1 MKIKDQFIILLV
13 ILLSAVV
20 CAWGLPVRV
29 SAQGSGRIMVGDFS
43 SIEVGEQLP
52 AGWQILTFDKI
63 PNHTH
68 YESIKDEDRV
78 VIKAQS
84 QSSASCL
91 IREIEI
97 DPREYPIMEWQ
108 WKVAGVLKKGD
119 ARRKKG
125 DDYAARIYISFAY
138 DPSLL
143 SFIERIKYK
152 TAKLLYGEYP
162 PAAVLNYIWGNT
174 VPVNTYVPSPFTDR
188 SMMFAVQSGNHRAGQ
203 WVQEA
208 RNILLDFRKAFN
220 AEPPMIT
227 SVAIM
232 TDSDNTGESATAW
245 YGDIIFRKKQ
255 KRMSPD

>member
-1 MKIKDQFIILLV
+1 MKTKYQFFILWV
-13 ILLSAVV
+13 ILLPAVLCV
-20 CAWGLPVRV
+20 WGLPVQV
-29 SAQGSGRIMVGDFS
+29 SAQDLDRIVVGDFS
-43 SIEVGEQLP
+43 SGIQEEGLP
-52 AGWQILTFDKI
+52 ARWQSLFFDKI
-63 PNHTH
+63 PQHTH
-68 YESIKDEDRV
+68 YEMVKDNS
-78 VIKAQS
+78 VIVIRAQS
-84 QSSASCL
+84 NSTASCL
-91 IREIEI
+91 IRKIDI
-97 DPREYPIMEWQ
+97 DPREYPIVEWR

-119 ARRKKG
+119 ARQKKS

-245 YGDIIFRKKQ
+245 YGDIIFRKE
-255 KRMSPD
+255 